1 MGRRLWKYFFSI
13 TAKNFLYFGKSTV
26 LLFRLCRGNQKHHSF
41 PPRYISQKSTFCDNG
56 LFEEQNRKTRFIGK
70 LEHWCW
76 KESICINFRTS
87 RLSLQQYLGSCQ
99 WVTHGKII
107 DSPAPATL
115 VLSVATLV
123 ILWCYS
129 GALSV
134 ALEHQRVRGYSLP
147 NLPPI
152 HRLAAGD
159 RYGRAQDIRNT
170 KNIPKKYFPKIALKV
185 SPKNISQNS
194 IKSIP
199 KKYSQ
204 KCH

>member
-56 LFEEQNRKTRFIGK
+56 LFEEQNKKTRFIWK

-87 RLSLQQYLGSCQ
+87 QLSLQQYLGSCQ

-115 VLSVATLV
+115 VLSVETGTSATLV
-123 ILWCYS
+123 HQGDVGYS
-129 GALSV
+129 GALCCIGTPES
-134 ALEHQRVRGYSLP
+134 ARVLTPKSPP
-147 NLPPI
+147 NSP
-152 HRLAAGD
+152 AGCRRQIWPGS
-159 RYGRAQDIRNT
+159 RYKEY
-170 KNIPKKYFPKIALKV
+170 KNIPKKYP
-185 SPKNISQNS
+185 
-194 IKSIP
+194 
-199 KKYSQ
+199 
-204 KCH
+204 